1 MITWPG
7 VIIVHSAS
15 LKIGKVKRKVRME
28 SESASPH
35 PTTLFFLMSTVIT
48 WLRTGFT
55 RTMALEQY
63 FLLNLSKICIAIFLC
78 QAEIFSMYAFHLD
91 YYKGIR
97 ATYTC
102 VLEKHSSL
110 VFKRGWPDMP
120 QVSRYSCGSFL
131 SMPGSQS
138 FLMANLHHK
147 RRISKQKMA
156 VFFDPSLVKQQIVT
170 ASVLAE

>member
-1 MITWPG
+1 MIGSDKKEKWKCFTWPHCSLLPHVYSHNMAQNRLHSDIDPG
-7 VIIVHSAS
+7 AIIS
-15 LKIGKVKRKVRME
+15 
-28 SESASPH
+28 
-35 PTTLFFLMSTVIT
+35 F
-48 WLRTGFT
+48 
-55 RTMALEQY
+55 
-63 FLLNLSKICIAIFLC
+63 NLSQICIVYFFYVSEYVFQLIFYNFC
-78 QAEIFSMYAFHLD
+78 M
-91 YYKGIR
+91 R

-120 QVSRYSCGSFL
+120 QVSRYSCELLL
-131 SMPGSQS
+131 SIPGSCS
-138 FLMANLHHK
+138 SLLANLHHK